1 MTCCYSPYGSVILLN
16 GFSWCR
22 VSAICHH
29 ISCDLVPLVVG
40 LGGVDVKSFLD
51 YWAADEING
60 NLGTHLL
67 CFAPS
72 SLDDDLDVPWV

>member
-1 MTCCYSPYGSVILLN
+1 MN
-16 GFSWCR
+16 
-22 VSAICHH
+22 
-29 ISCDLVPLVVG
+29 

-51 YWAADEING
+51 YWAVDEING

-72 SLDDDLDVPWV
+72 SHDDDLDVPWVWQSLRLSKFNSFLLSDTPCIQIQYSRVIVVDFDEY

>member
-1 MTCCYSPYGSVILLN
+1 M
-16 GFSWCR
+16 
-22 VSAICHH
+22 SAICHH

-40 LGGVDVKSFLD
+40 LGDVDVKSFLD